1 MQVPKAPALIIV
13 REQGLMKENR
23 TAELKRIARGK
34 MLDKYGTAIGA
45 YLLQA
50 VIMGIVQYI
59 ALQVSDTTTVM
70 GMIVYTLISLII
82 ELIMVVFAVG
92 ELTIYFNISR
102 GAEAKAT
109 DVFNGFKL
117 HPDKAITVAV
127 LVLVRSYVLLL
138 PAIIAY
144 VYFMLSGNNRAL
156 IVAIVAAVPG
166 IIRAAYVLCELSQCY
181 YILLDYPRLTA
192 SEIVSTSKDMMKGH
206 IGEYFGMVCSFIPLF
221 LVGILSLGFGMVLLY
236 PYMRMTMTEFYLDL
250 VRRPEKGANFDA
262 VIDDEINC
270 INN

>member
-70 GMIVYTLISLII
+70 GMIVYMLISLII

-144 VYFMLSGNNRAL
+144 VYFMLSGKNSAFCSDSQVMKSFPEYMTGTRTVSSPPRQNTNRSSSSP
-156 IVAIVAAVPG
+156 ISG
-166 IIRAAYVLCELSQCY
+166 G
-181 YILLDYPRLTA
+181 
-192 SEIVSTSKDMMKGH
+192 TSV
-206 IGEYFGMVCSFIPLF
+206 FSRSCVTP
-221 LVGILSLGFGMVLLY
+221 
-236 PYMRMTMTEFYLDL
+236 
-250 VRRPEKGANFDA
+250 A
-262 VIDDEINC
+262 
-270 INN
+270 